1 MPGTGLLKYLAVM
14 LQVSEAASS
23 TPVSRRQPL
32 KTAQWDI
39 LESSVSLM
47 YEAGRPKPVLCD
59 NLEGLGEE
67 GIGRG
72 VQDGRDTCIPM
83 ADSYV
88 LQKPSQYCNYP
99 PIKIN

>member
-1 MPGTGLLKYLAVM
+1 M

-59 NLEGLGEE
+59 NLEGLGGE
-67 GIGRG
+67 GTGRG
-72 VQDGRDTCIPM
+72 GSGWKGHMYTYGRFICI
-83 ADSYV
+83 AETITV
-88 LQKPSQYCNYP
+88 L
-99 PIKIN
+99 